1 MEEVEIL
8 AGLAHPKTVPL
19 FGFARDRNTYRIIME
34 LMDRDLPSLMKDRLL
49 QYFTL
54 AIPFLI
60 SEAEDLMLQTT
71 EGMRYLHH
79 KRVMHRDLKA
89 QNIFAKSGKDING
102 AYEFMKLKVADE
114 IAASQVPISLQILGP

>member
-1 MEEVEIL
+1 
-8 AGLAHPKTVPL
+8 
-19 FGFARDRNTYRIIME
+19 ME

-71 EGMRYLHH
+71 EGMQYLHH

-102 AYEFMKLKVADE
+102 AYEFMKLKLADE